1 MDYIEEESFS
11 DLKLLL
17 KLEEFYKRDREANI
31 DVPSYCYED
40 YEKMLGADL
49 FSALK
54 KDSSRNL
61 NNISLRPKNIPA
73 TNPLLEDVKNA

>member
-1 MDYIEEESFS
+1 MWKDDLVKSHHVIIAEKIADPVDYIEEESFM

-17 KLEEFYKRDREANI
+17 KLEDFYRKDRENNK

-40 YEKMLGADL
+40 YEKMLNADL

-54 KDSSRNL
+54 KD
-61 NNISLRPKNIPA
+61 
-73 TNPLLEDVKNA
+73 